1 MAEKLNQL
9 PHPQNALNKFM
20 VRILFERDQ
29 LVQAYNLD
37 GKTVSIFKVKP
48 PNRANNLDGNTYP
61 DIDDINGLVDSQLED
76 MYHSLYGE
84 TPELPKLIDETKTEC
99 CMADANFAGVLIP
112 PLNAMVKVH
121 RSCIEDLRMGK
132 GWNWEVHCEAFEELN
147 QLSGV
152 YASKLIKMN
161 INPAGQTTLES
172 TPEISP
178 TVIKPTTRKN
188 SKSKKVQG
196 QGKTIDS
203 DLLFCAALVKHH
215 GYESGSCKNSD
226 PISCTGLASLTKKHT
241 KSCASTFLKKRF
253 KGHCNYVNLCSNS
266 VLLNTAM
273 KMLNGETATPY
284 LLLGAVADKIQGRF
298 EPESDR

>member
-1 MAEKLNQL
+1 MAKKPNVL

-20 VRILFERDQ
+20 VRIIIERDR
-29 LVQAYNLD
+29 LNDA
-37 GKTVSIFKVKP
+37 F
-48 PNRANNLDGNTYP
+48 ALDGNTAYP
-61 DIDDINGLVDSQLED
+61 STTMTPKHLISAEPCQDNAGGLVESHLED
-76 MYHSLYGE
+76 MYHSLYDE
-84 TPELPKLIDETKTEC
+84 TPELPKLIEATKTEC
-99 CMADANFAGVLIP
+99 CMVDANFAGILIP